1 MTEETRKPNCPPKGD
16 CPPRFSRTRNYTKS
30 SIKPSDILDLLNKP
44 KNLSNSTPLIDAVK
58 DNDIVLIKLL
68 INKENK
74 DIEEVDDSNKTPLTY
89 AILNNNL
96 EIVKLLIE
104 LGAVVDKSNQD
115 GPIALNYALMRLKS
129 NSQKDNKNMYEI
141 IKLLLDNGAVATDKQ
156 LDYVKENKSL
166 IKLLRT
172 HRKLVP
178 LKHTLKHPSN
188 QRIDNPDDMIGF
200 FKLGSLKH
208 RVKHRAA
215 KKGGKRTRHRK
226 HRRTRN
232 TKRR

>member
-1 MTEETRKPNCPPKGD
+1 
-16 CPPRFSRTRNYTKS
+16 
-30 SIKPSDILDLLNKP
+30 LNKP
-44 KNLSNSTPLIDAVK
+44 KNLSNSTPLIDAIK
-58 DNDIVLIKLL
+58 DNDIVLVKLL
-68 INKENK
+68 IYKEYA

-89 AILNNNL
+89 AILTNNL
-96 EIVKLLIE
+96 EIVKLLIKR
-104 LGAVVDKSNQD
+104 GAVVDKSNHE

-156 LDYVKENKSL
+156 LDYVKENKKIL
-166 IKLLRT
+166 KLLRT
-172 HRKLVP
+172 PRKLGP
-178 LKHTLKHPSN
+178 LKHTRKYTSNKRIHEPHPPSVTPKN
-188 QRIDNPDDMIGF
+188 SDIADDIANELANDMAG
-200 FKLGSLKH
+200 LRRRNYALSAYYNSLRKE
-208 RVKHRAA
+208 RPAA